1 MLAALL
7 AILLAA
13 GGAVAG
19 PPDPLDTALD
29 ALVRMLDSPRLMV
42 LDQAVGRTE
51 RAVAAAEH
59 ASPPDP
65 EAVRAARAEHE
76 RAVRAR
82 QESLRPVW
90 RAVNEALGADADQ
103 ESLRDRVVRDLQEVI
118 GMLGELRDPDG
129 LVDAKR
135 RRELEDLIAQLK
147 EADPHDPEMQQALGH
162 FEQWAKGIREQVRQR
177 QREEARR
184 EWEDLL
190 SRVERAAVEGQKGT
204 LEQQREA
211 NGLQGAA
218 NRYRNARRNRAK
230 LIDDLRED
238 AARADALLA
247 DLAEPAGTGQLSE
260 QEWEAGLATV
270 DRAVAAAAER
280 GGDDERLL
288 AAIIDAQRGADEGI
302 GRDSVNAEPDGPAR
316 FREMVAE
323 AAKLLGTLPEP
334 VEAAPEPPA
343 LAAGT
348 QDDAAV
354 EAPVEA
360 PSPAREPEPGPERR
374 ASGRHLRWIDALLDL
389 VQPLLDEDLPDA
401 GRAGEL
407 WADLDDLLVGGPTLS
422 PDQLE
427 EALEAIEAEARAL
440 AAGTPGQGPALASYE
455 QARAAIDAAGP
466 EEVDQ
471 EPATVS
477 PGISDLELRMQPIFQ
492 AAWAA
497 QDVQGDDERSAELR
511 QRGGQLAG
519 DAEELLLGK
528 GLDPAGDEAR
538 LAELERRAEELAR
551 DTGGES
557 DGEAGAAPAP
567 TGGGEGG
574 EGGGGEPVE
583 PNAHLG
589 ARTDLE
595 AGQAADGD
603 DPAPDEHPDEHP
615 GGLAAAVIG
624 IAPDPAWRPGD
635 QPEEEKQQPDE
646 RKDGDELA
654 ARSLD
659 ALGRGAGRASSALPP
674 GGAFVQGDG
683 GDVGI
688 ALCRDEPRL
697 PGCPGA
703 LEPDAIPDWEPPP
716 PAADL
721 PELEPPEQA
730 PDVIEPHIPG
740 LELDD
745 LPGLRLDDPPVE
757 PDLKLPDPTQ
767 GIEFLSGTRWTV
779 EGGLVGLSSPTRCGL
794 AC

>member
-1 MLAALL
+1 
-7 AILLAA
+7 
-13 GGAVAG
+13 
-19 PPDPLDTALD
+19 
-29 ALVRMLDSPRLMV
+29 MLDSPRLMV
-42 LDQAVGRTE
+42 LDQAVRRAE
-51 RAVAAAEH
+51 RARAAAEH

-65 EAVRAARAEHE
+65 EAVRAAKAEHE
-76 RAVRAR
+76 RALRAR
-82 QESLRPVW
+82 QEFLRPVW
-90 RAVNEALGADADQ
+90 RAVSESLGADADQ

-118 GMLGELRDPDG
+118 RMLGELRDPDG

-184 EWEDLL
+184 EWDDLL

-211 NGLQGAA
+211 NGLQGTA
-218 NRYRNARRNRAK
+218 NRYRSAGRDQAK

-260 QEWEAGLATV
+260 QEWEDGLATV

-316 FREMVAE
+316 FRELVAE
-323 AAKLLGTLPEP
+323 AARLLGTLPEP
-334 VEAAPEPPA
+334 VETAPEPPA

-348 QDDAAV
+348 QDGAAV
-354 EAPVEA
+354 EAPVEE
-360 PSPAREPEPGPERR
+360 PPPVREPEPGPDRR

-407 WADLDDLLVGGPTLS
+407 WADLDDLLVGSPTLS

-440 AAGTPGQGPALASYE
+440 AAGTPGQGPALASYD
-455 QARAAIDAAGP
+455 QARAAIDTAGD
-466 EEVDQ
+466 EEVGQ

-511 QRGGQLAG
+511 RRGGQLAG

-538 LAELERRAEELAR
+538 LAELEQRAEQLAR

-557 DGEAGAAPAP
+557 GGEAGAAP
-567 TGGGEGG
+567 TGDGGDGGGD
-574 EGGGGEPVE
+574 GEPVE

-589 ARTDLE
+589 ARTDVE
-595 AGQAADGD
+595 AGQDPAGD
-603 DPAPDEHPDEHP
+603 DPAPDEHPEEHP
-615 GGLAAAVIG
+615 GGLAAGVTG
-624 IAPDPAWRPGD
+624 IAPDPADLADPAWRPGD
-635 QPEEEKQQPDE
+635 QPEEEQPDE
-646 RKDGDELA
+646 GKDGDELA

-659 ALGRGAGRASSALPP
+659 ALGRGAGQASSAFPL
-674 GGAFVQGDG
+674 GGAFVQVDS

-688 ALCRDEPRL
+688 ALCRDDPRL

-703 LEPDAIPDWEPPP
+703 LELDAIPEQEPPP

-721 PELEPPEQA
+721 PELELPEQA
-730 PDVIEPHIPG
+730 PDVIKPDIPG

-745 LPGLRLDDPPVE
+745 LPGLSLDDPPVE
-757 PDLKLPDPTQ
+757 PDVKLPDPTR
-767 GIEFLSGTRWTV
+767 GIEFFSGIRWRV
-779 EGGLVGLSSPTRCGL
+779 DGGLVGLPGPTRCGL